1 MMKQC
6 AAMSGMKEDQLA
18 KGVSMFLNMDDK
30 RKDLAISAIMTMQKV
45 KDLLKA

>member
-1 MMKQC
+1 MVKQC

-18 KGVSMFLNMDDK
+18 KGVSMFVNMEDQ
-30 RKDLAISAIMTMQKV
+30 RIDLAISAMMKMQKV

>member
-18 KGVSMFLNMDDK
+18 KGVSMFVNMDDK
-30 RKDLAISAIMTMQKV
+30 RIDLAISRITTM
-45 KDLLKA
+45 DNRSENA